1 MIDNA
6 LILLVQLIKYG
17 MDMDALIFLVHQILT
32 IMEVNVCLLILQID
46 VDLMNI
52 MME

>member
-1 MIDNA
+1 MIDNV

-32 IMEVNVCLLILQID
+32 IMEVNVYVLILQIN
-46 VDLMNI
+46 VNLMSI